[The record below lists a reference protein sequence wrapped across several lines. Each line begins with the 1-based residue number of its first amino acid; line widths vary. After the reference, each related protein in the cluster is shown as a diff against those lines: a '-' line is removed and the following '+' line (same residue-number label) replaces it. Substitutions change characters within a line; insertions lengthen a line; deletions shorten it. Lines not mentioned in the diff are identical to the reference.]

1 MLDVCTLDC
10 NVMSDASTHE
20 PGSECRS
27 CPVCLVLQA
36 LQEVRPEV
44 RAHLVAAGR
53 ELVLALRAAVA
64 SDHER
69 GRPPDAA
76 PDPRPDR
83 EGERRRA
90 GVPESSDHVG
100 AHGDS
105 RRLRRI
111 DIQ

>member
-1 MLDVCTLDC
+1 M
-10 NVMSDASTHE
+10 MSDASTHE

-44 RAHLVAAGR
+44 RMHLVAAGR
-53 ELVLALRAAVA
+53 ELVLALRAAL
-64 SDHER
+64 
-69 GRPPDAA
+69 A
-76 PDPRPDR
+76 PDVAP
-83 EGERRRA
+83 GEA
-90 GVPESSDHVG
+90 GGWESSDHEPANHEPATPSGG
-100 AHGDS
+100 AAQHDVAPDGRH